1 MKTSQPRILLDARAL
16 QTGFKAHKFR
26 GIGHYAKNLIEELIH
41 LDSDYA
47 FTFLQERGLPIEQF
61 LSEKPRLVHK
71 PGIMLSKC
79 SKFIDAQWSL
89 PKIMS
94 RDSFELVHYL
104 AHVDASFL
112 TPCPYIVSVMDTI
125 TLSAKKLY
133 SAPQRVKHLIMH
145 DIYKHIVRRAA
156 KVIAISEQTKK
167 DIMKYYEIP
176 SDKISVVPLAV
187 EQRFSKQWLP
197 TDIRNFRLRF
207 KLPETFILYV
217 GGIDPRKNVKIIFQT
232 MKALIETGQH
242 CPILVFAGRIE
253 QEREY
258 PEMMKFIRTLD
269 IKHLIKFLG
278 YVPDEDLPLLYQSS
292 TTFVYPSR
300 YEGFGLPILQAMA
313 AGTPVITTKLSSIP
327 EVAGDAALYIDP
339 DDPATLIQALQALQT
354 NNDLRSSLIVSGKQ
368 QAGKFSWKRTA
379 NETIDV
385 YREVL
390 MVQKKNE

>member
-1 MKTSQPRILLDARAL
+1 MNTSQPRILLDARAL

-26 GIGHYAKNLIEELIH
+26 GIGHYAKNLIDEILH
-41 LDSDYA
+41 TDSEYR
-47 FTFLQERGLPIEQF
+47 FSFLHEQGLPIEHY
-61 LSEKPRLVHK
+61 LSNQSNLFHK
-71 PGIMLSKC
+71 PGYFLFKP
-79 SKFIDAQWSL
+79 SKFIEAQWSL
-89 PKIMS
+89 PRFIH
-94 RDSFELVHYL
+94 RDSFDLVHYL
-104 AHVDASFL
+104 AHVDASFM

-125 TLSAKKLY
+125 TLSVQTLY
-133 SAPQRVKHLIMH
+133 SPAQRLKSRIMH
-145 DIYKHIVRRAA
+145 SIARRIVQNA
-156 KVIAISEQTKK
+156 IMTISISEQTKK
-167 DIMKYYEIP
+167 DIMKHYQIS
-176 SDKISVVPLAV
+176 SDKIRVVPLAV
-187 EQRFSKQWLP
+187 EQRYFQKCIP
-197 TDIRNFRLRF
+197 EDILNFRSRYQ
-207 KLPETFILYV
+207 LPESFILYV
-217 GGIDPRKNVKIIFQT
+217 GGIDPRKNVNIIFQT
-232 MKALIETGQH
+232 MKTLIETGQH

-258 PEMMKFIRTLD
+258 PEMMKFIRTLG
-269 IKHLIKFLG
+269 IEHLVKFLG

-292 TTFVYPSR
+292 ITFVYPSR

-390 MVQKKNE
+390 LKTQ